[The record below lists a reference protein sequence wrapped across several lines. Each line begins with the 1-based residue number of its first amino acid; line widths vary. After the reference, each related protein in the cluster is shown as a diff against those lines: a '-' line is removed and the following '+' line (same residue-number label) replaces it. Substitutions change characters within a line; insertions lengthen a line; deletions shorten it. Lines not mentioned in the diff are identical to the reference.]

1 MLIYP
6 ASQIVVRG
14 LPPLPPASG
23 LYSPII
29 EEDMSQTE
37 QIEAHELESKDYWLR
52 RFRKAKTLKTLEL
65 MVPKAVDQYH
75 KQAPV
80 LAAIYLAECQRERE
94 LEYGVLL
101 NR

>member
-1 MLIYP
+1 MRRGVLYP
-6 ASQIVVRG
+6 
-14 LPPLPPASG
+14 PPPVCG
-23 LYSPII
+23 FYSLTI

-37 QIEAHELESKDYWLR
+37 QIEPLELESKDYWLR
-52 RFRKAKTLKTLEL
+52 RFRKAKSMKTLEL

>member
-1 MLIYP
+1 MAPHVHPL
-6 ASQIVVRG
+6 ASG
-14 LPPLPPASG
+14 AGSAASG
-23 LYSPII
+23 LAVFFLAII
-29 EEDMSQTE
+29 EEHMSQTE
-37 QIEAHELESKDYWLR
+37 QIEPLELESKDYWLR
-52 RFRKAKTLKTLEL
+52 RFRKAKSLKTLEL

-75 KQAPV
+75 QQAPV

>member
-1 MLIYP
+1 
-6 ASQIVVRG
+6 
-14 LPPLPPASG
+14 
-23 LYSPII
+23 
-29 EEDMSQTE
+29 MSQNE
-37 QIEAHELESKDYWLR
+37 QHEIQDLENKDYWLR
-52 RFRKAKTLKTLEL
+52 RFRKAKTMKTLEL

-75 KQAPV
+75 QHANV

>member
-1 MLIYP
+1 LIRP
-6 ASQIVVRG
+6 APGPAALGS
-14 LPPLPPASG
+14 LPPPWACG
-23 LYSPII
+23 FYSPTI

-37 QIEAHELESKDYWLR
+37 QIDPLELESKDYWLR
-52 RFRKAKTLKTLEL
+52 RFRKAKSMKTLEL

>member
-1 MLIYP
+1 MAPHVHPL
-6 ASQIVVRG
+6 ASG
-14 LPPLPPASG
+14 AGFAASG
-23 LYSPII
+23 LAFFFLAII

-37 QIEAHELESKDYWLR
+37 QIEPLELESKDYWLR
-52 RFRKAKTLKTLEL
+52 RFRKAKSLKTLEL

-75 KQAPV
+75 QQPPV

>member
-1 MLIYP
+1 MPYF
-6 ASQIVVRG
+6 
-14 LPPLPPASG
+14 
-23 LYSPII
+23 
-29 EEDMSQTE
+29 EQTE
-37 QIEAHELESKDYWLR
+37 QVEQADLESKDYWLR

-75 KQAPV
+75 QLPPV

>member
-1 MLIYP
+1 M
-6 ASQIVVRG
+6 AG
-14 LPPLPPASG
+14 
-23 LYSPII
+23 SPIFLLSQSI
-29 EEDMSQTE
+29 EAHMSQTE
-37 QIEAHELESKDYWLR
+37 SLEPTALELESKDYWLR

-75 KQAPV
+75 QQAPV

-94 LEYGVLL
+94 LECGILL